1 MRDITIRPLPMP
13 RQREHLRDFPG
24 RRPLNLLLRTAHLA
38 GVVLLG
44 AALLAN
50 SSPGAGIWLTV
61 ISGLLMFAGDV
72 WTNPAHLREVAGT
85 GVLLKLGMVTA
96 MAVWP
101 ASAPAIFWAIL
112 VISSLLSHAPGA
124 LRHHRLF

>member
-1 MRDITIRPLPMP
+1 
-13 RQREHLRDFPG
+13 
-24 RRPLNLLLRTAHLA
+24 
-38 GVVLLG
+38 
-44 AALLAN
+44 
-50 SSPGAGIWLTV
+50 
-61 ISGLLMFAGDV
+61 MFAGDV

-101 ASAPAIFWAIL
+101 TSALAIFWVIL
-112 VISSLLSHAPGA
+112 VISALLSHAPGV